1 MRVLA
6 AQASPPRSMAPK
18 AKRKK
23 KNKGRKREVY
33 WTNGIARMRAQAA
46 EQGQEAN
53 SPDSDYLDDET
64 SIRLLWEVAQQEAHD
79 ELALPIDCA
88 SCKDWQKDF
97 KDGKQALKD
106 EMGDEC
112 EAEVKGEADPWGEY
126 KPTVPNSSSCATG
139 TEPTLPN
146 SSSCSTGTEQT
157 VPTSSSLPH
166 LGDEQAASV
175 RHLLAL
181 GEVLIEDVIK
191 LLRRGDDVIAGARW
205 RLLLHYRRDQ

>member
-1 MRVLA
+1 MRVPSAHL
-6 AQASPPRSMAPK
+6 SKPPHSMAPK

-23 KNKGRKREVY
+23 KNQGRKREVY
-33 WTNGIARMRAQAA
+33 WTNAIARMRAQAA

-88 SCKDWQKDF
+88 SCEDWH

-126 KPTVPNSSSCATG
+126 TARTVILKKNVVQLNTVTTELAALTSKLMVLSKTNPQAMDKLAPVAHAGGLVTG
-139 TEPTLPN
+139 FIT
-146 SSSCSTGTEQT
+146 
-157 VPTSSSLPH
+157 
-166 LGDEQAASV
+166 
-175 RHLLAL
+175 
-181 GEVLIEDVIK
+181 
-191 LLRRGDDVIAGARW
+191 
-205 RLLLHYRRDQ
+205 